1 MIKGHN
7 MKNKISTLLSSKK
20 QLITILTILIVLIL
34 VFIAFRYYNTIFLSD
49 KLNKEEMKYL
59 KDKKSIVF
67 TGQLNYAPFEFKETT
82 GDYKGMMVELLQWI
96 SVEYGFNL
104 SFEPDS
110 FAEAQALVLSGKVDG
125 ITSLFYSEKRKEKFD
140 FSDVVFEVP
149 ASIFVL
155 KDRYDI
161 QSLHSLSGKKIAI
174 QKGDYAVEFLNQN
187 NIKADILYVEDF
199 YMAIDKLIES
209 EVDAV
214 IGDEQVVWYHI
225 YKQNY
230 QDKLKKVGEPLY
242 IGENCFAIKKGNN
255 LLLSILNKGINRA
268 RKKEILDQIEQKW
281 LGINLA
287 EKKKSSES
295 NIIFYIV
302 ITLLILIV
310 IVSILQIRKQIIAKK
325 ILETQSRERLKIIIN
340 SIPDIIYLRDDKSNI
355 IEFNESFKEFF
366 IEEKSKNI
374 NNSGA
379 IDTSILEDI
388 EGKRLT
394 KRSKKKKN
402 NIDNLSEI
410 SVKNFIFNLSH
421 TMIQSFEELSFHDQ
435 QIIEQKTS
443 EVRNINMINKN
454 GEERLFRVNK
464 ISIRDYDGNYKWVL
478 TIARDITFEKRTE
491 AELLKIQKLDSLG
504 MIAGKIAHDFNNIL
518 MGIIGNLSLARA
530 SIDKKDELIELLDNA
545 IEVSEHAKKLS
556 NQLLSFSKGGYP
568 IKEFFNPLDVVSSV
582 VDLTL
587 KGTSVSYKIN
597 FDKDQI
603 FGIFADKNQ
612 FFQVLNNIILNSI
625 QAVSAEGN
633 IEINLE
639 FKDLKSFNNTD
650 IKGNYYLIISICDNG
665 CGIPESIMGKIFDP
679 FFTTKENG
687 SGLGLSSV
695 LTICNNHDGYVFCRN
710 NEKDGATFYVL
721 FPATHEKID
730 LSKREL
736 QQPKSFPGLAI
747 ILLDDDEIV
756 INVAK
761 KLFTF
766 FSCNIVTVKN
776 DKELGEYLEKGK
788 FDVCILDIVVPKSLG
803 GIELIGQLREKYPDT
818 IFVVSSGYSSSSV
831 LSNYREHGFDFAL
844 KKPYDFED
852 VQNLLVKI
860 KDKIAKKNN

>member
-1 MIKGHN
+1 
-7 MKNKISTLLSSKK
+7 
-20 QLITILTILIVLIL
+20 
-34 VFIAFRYYNTIFLSD
+34 
-49 KLNKEEMKYL
+49 
-59 KDKKSIVF
+59 
-67 TGQLNYAPFEFKETT
+67 
-82 GDYKGMMVELLQWI
+82 
-96 SVEYGFNL
+96 
-104 SFEPDS
+104 
-110 FAEAQALVLSGKVDG
+110 
-125 ITSLFYSEKRKEKFD
+125 
-140 FSDVVFEVP
+140 
-149 ASIFVL
+149 
-155 KDRYDI
+155 
-161 QSLHSLSGKKIAI
+161 
-174 QKGDYAVEFLNQN
+174 
-187 NIKADILYVEDF
+187 
-199 YMAIDKLIES
+199 
-209 EVDAV
+209 
-214 IGDEQVVWYHI
+214 
-225 YKQNY
+225 
-230 QDKLKKVGEPLY
+230 
-242 IGENCFAIKKGNN
+242 
-255 LLLSILNKGINRA
+255 
-268 RKKEILDQIEQKW
+268 

-310 IVSILQIRKQIIAKK
+310 IVSIFQIRKQIIAKK
-325 ILETQSRERLKIIIN
+325 ILEIQSRERLKIIIN
-340 SIPDIIYLRDDKSNI
+340 SIPYIIYLRDDKSNI

-454 GEERLFRVNK
+454 GEERLFQVNK
-464 ISIRDYDGNYKWVL
+464 ISIQDYDGNYKWVL

-504 MIAGKIAHDFNNIL
+504 IIAGKIAHDFNNIL

-568 IKEFFNPLDVVSSV
+568 IKEFFNPLDVVNSV

-587 KGTSVSYKIN
+587 KGTAVSYKIN

-612 FFQVLNNIILNSI
+612 FFQVLNNIILNAI
-625 QAVSAEGN
+625 QAVSTDGN

-639 FKDLKSFNNTD
+639 FKDLKYFNNTD
-650 IKGNYYLIISICDNG
+650 IKDNYYLIISVCDNG
-665 CGIPESIMGKIFDP
+665 CGIPESIIGKIFDP

-710 NEKDGATFYVL
+710 NEKDGATFYIL

-788 FDVCILDIVVPKSLG
+788 FDACILDIVVPKSLG
-803 GIELIGQLREKYPDT
+803 GIELIGQLKEKYPDT
-818 IFVVSSGYSSSSV
+818 IFIVSSGYSSSPV
-831 LSNYREHGFDFAL
+831 LSNYREYGFDFAL

-860 KDKIAKKNN
+860 EDKIAKKNI

>member
-1 MIKGHN
+1 MQN
-7 MKNKISTLLSSKK
+7 P
-20 QLITILTILIVLIL
+20 
-34 VFIAFRYYNTIFLSD
+34 
-49 KLNKEEMKYL
+49 YL
-59 KDKKSIVF
+59 DS
-67 TGQLNYAPFEFKETT
+67 FEF
-82 GDYKGMMVELLQWI
+82 L
-96 SVEYGFNL
+96 
-104 SFEPDS
+104 
-110 FAEAQALVLSGKVDG
+110 
-125 ITSLFYSEKRKEKFD
+125 
-140 FSDVVFEVP
+140 
-149 ASIFVL
+149 
-155 KDRYDI
+155 
-161 QSLHSLSGKKIAI
+161 
-174 QKGDYAVEFLNQN
+174 
-187 NIKADILYVEDF
+187 
-199 YMAIDKLIES
+199 
-209 EVDAV
+209 
-214 IGDEQVVWYHI
+214 
-225 YKQNY
+225 
-230 QDKLKKVGEPLY
+230 
-242 IGENCFAIKKGNN
+242 
-255 LLLSILNKGINRA
+255 
-268 RKKEILDQIEQKW
+268 
-281 LGINLA
+281 
-287 EKKKSSES
+287 
-295 NIIFYIV
+295 
-302 ITLLILIV
+302 
-310 IVSILQIRKQIIAKK
+310 
-325 ILETQSRERLKIIIN
+325 IIN

-776 DKELGEYLEKGK
+776 DKELGEYLEKGN

>member
-1 MIKGHN
+1 
-7 MKNKISTLLSSKK
+7 L
-20 QLITILTILIVLIL
+20 
-34 VFIAFRYYNTIFLSD
+34 
-49 KLNKEEMKYL
+49 
-59 KDKKSIVF
+59 
-67 TGQLNYAPFEFKETT
+67 
-82 GDYKGMMVELLQWI
+82 
-96 SVEYGFNL
+96 
-104 SFEPDS
+104 
-110 FAEAQALVLSGKVDG
+110 
-125 ITSLFYSEKRKEKFD
+125 
-140 FSDVVFEVP
+140 
-149 ASIFVL
+149 
-155 KDRYDI
+155 
-161 QSLHSLSGKKIAI
+161 
-174 QKGDYAVEFLNQN
+174 
-187 NIKADILYVEDF
+187 
-199 YMAIDKLIES
+199 
-209 EVDAV
+209 
-214 IGDEQVVWYHI
+214 
-225 YKQNY
+225 
-230 QDKLKKVGEPLY
+230 
-242 IGENCFAIKKGNN
+242 
-255 LLLSILNKGINRA
+255 
-268 RKKEILDQIEQKW
+268 EI
-281 LGINLA
+281 
-287 EKKKSSES
+287 
-295 NIIFYIV
+295 
-302 ITLLILIV
+302 
-310 IVSILQIRKQIIAKK
+310 
-325 ILETQSRERLKIIIN
+325 QSRERLKIIIN
-340 SIPDIIYLRDDKSNI
+340 SIPYIIYLRDDKSNI

-366 IEEKSKNI
+366 IEEKSENI

-454 GEERLFRVNK
+454 GEERLFQVNK
-464 ISIRDYDGNYKWVL
+464 ISIQDYDGNYKWVL

-504 MIAGKIAHDFNNIL
+504 IIAGKIAHDFNNIL

-568 IKEFFNPLDVVSSV
+568 IKEFFNPLDVVNSV

-587 KGTSVSYKIN
+587 KGTAVSYKIN

-612 FFQVLNNIILNSI
+612 FFQVLNNIILNAI
-625 QAVSAEGN
+625 QAVSTDGN

-639 FKDLKSFNNTD
+639 FKDLKYFNNTD
-650 IKGNYYLIISICDNG
+650 IKDNYYLIISICDNG
-665 CGIPESIMGKIFDP
+665 CGIPESIIGKIFDP

-710 NEKDGATFYVL
+710 NEKDGATFYIL

-747 ILLDDDEIV
+747 ILLD
-756 INVAK
+756 
-761 KLFTF
+761 
-766 FSCNIVTVKN
+766 
-776 DKELGEYLEKGK
+776 
-788 FDVCILDIVVPKSLG
+788 
-803 GIELIGQLREKYPDT
+803 
-818 IFVVSSGYSSSSV
+818 
-831 LSNYREHGFDFAL
+831 
-844 KKPYDFED
+844 
-852 VQNLLVKI
+852 
-860 KDKIAKKNN
+860 